1 MNRGE
6 AIAFTLCCAPL
17 LAVWWLLYYD
27 VVTALGFDFDEVLMI
42 CTGLAA
48 IAWVV
53 SEYKRDRD
61 LQSTMYVLHEDLGRI
76 KTMVGWDLPHSLSER
91 VAKLEAVAPEGLA
104 ERIAGIEE
112 RVPDNAESRI
122 AVLED
127 DAEFDRLVERVAALE
142 KAKSNPPRKRAP
154 KKEVPT

>member
-1 MNRGE
+1 MNRRVALGVFV
-6 AIAFTLCCAPL
+6 AWSCFVRA
-17 LAVWWLLYYD
+17 AVST
-27 VVTALGFDFDEVLMI
+27 VITGFDFDEVLMI

-53 SEYKRDRD
+53 TDYKRDRD
-61 LQSTMYVLHEDLGRI
+61 LQSTMHVLHEDLGRI

-104 ERIAGIEE
+104 ERIAGIEQ
-112 RVPDNAESRI
+112 RVPENAESRL

-127 DAEFDRLVERVAALE
+127 DTSYDRIVERIEALE
-142 KAKSNPPRKRAP
+142 KRATKPPRS
-154 KKEVPT
+154 KKKQPAKDVPT

>member
-1 MNRGE
+1 MIDCN
-6 AIAFTLCCAPL
+6 ALIYAFVLWCGWAPSAYL
-17 LAVWWLLYYD
+17 FYPWSFG
-27 VVTALGFDFDEVLMI
+27 ALGFDFDEVLMI

-48 IAWVV
+48 IAYVITD
-53 SEYKRDRD
+53 YKRDRD
-61 LQSTMYVLHEDLGRI
+61 MHATMMTLHEDLGRI
-76 KTMVGWDLPHSLSER
+76 KTMVGWDLPHALSER

-127 DAEFDRLVERVAALE
+127 DAEFDRLVERVSALE
-142 KAKSNPPRKRAP
+142 KRTSKPPRARK
-154 KKEVPT
+154 KKEVST